1 MIRLAVN
8 ALPLL
13 SPFAG
18 VASYI
23 RNLMAALT
31 GMAAIEP
38 RYFYGLGWRDELL
51 AAAPRALAKGKQL
64 AQRWMPFA
72 WEVSRLVQATAFALQ
87 GRPGRFDLYHE
98 PASLLLGTRLPAVVT
113 VHDLSFLH
121 FPETHPTGRVRIL
134 DKGLP
139 RSLAHARAVIT
150 DSLSV

>member
-23 RNLMAALT
+23 RNLMTALA

-38 RYFYGLGWRDELL
+38 RYFYGYMLGWRDELL
-51 AAAPRALAKGKQL
+51 ASAPRAVPKGKRL
-64 AQRWMPFA
+64 AQRWVPFA
-72 WEVSRLVQATAFALQ
+72 WEASRFMHAAAFALK
-87 GRPGRFDLYHE
+87 GRPDRFDLYHE
-98 PASLLLGTRLPAVVT
+98 PAYLLLGRRLPAVVT

-121 FPETHPTGRVRIL
+121 FPETHPAGRVR
-134 DKGLP
+134 
-139 RSLAHARAVIT
+139 V
-150 DSLSV
+150 